1 MNAANFSLIKRRIFP
16 TSHMDISSFTPP
28 TESEREEL
36 AAEHVR
42 AVVVNYTFLALSG
55 SLGASCVAAILWN
68 EVPNAYLVVWLLFI
82 VGWNLYGLKW
92 FAWKLENDAP
102 TREWASLARK
112 FELGGWVAGLAW
124 GVGLAFFF
132 GRVDLSYQAFIVAAM
147 VMIAAG
153 TLYGLS
159 PTFRTVAAFLCTL
172 LLPTALVSFMEGD
185 LRHILFSSGIIV
197 DLLICI
203 RFAKAN
209 DVSSSV
215 QQLLRL
221 RNETLAGQLA
231 QANRRLQEANIAKT
245 RFLAA
250 ANHDLRQPM
259 HAISL
264 LVMALRSHPEVSQS
278 AEIQNIVRKI
288 QSSAEAMDALFN
300 TVLDISKLDAA
311 AVKPVIE
318 SFPLWNILQNLEV
331 QYGPI
336 AQQKG
341 VELKIAKSR
350 AIVRS
355 DAALL
360 DRIIRN
366 FVTNAIR
373 YTDKGRVLVGARR
386 RGDYIEI
393 DVIDN
398 GVGIA
403 AHQQEIIFQEFI
415 QLDNPTHDRSRG
427 LGLGLSIV
435 QRLASLLEH
444 KIGVISKQ
452 GHGSTFFVRIPIDI
466 SAAPSHAAAA
476 PDFEMLEAVIK
487 GTFIV
492 VVDDE
497 EDILYGMEA
506 LLKRYGCHFICASS
520 TSKLLNELEGH
531 QRQPD
536 LIVTD
541 FRISATETGFDVIRS
556 IRESQCLDIPAMIVT
571 GSSEDADIAMHS
583 NFPVL
588 RKPVTEMRLLAAMAE
603 TLSKNR

>member
-1 MNAANFSLIKRRIFP
+1 MNTANFSLIKRRIFP
-16 TSHMDISSFTPP
+16 ASHLDISSFTPP
-28 TESEREEL
+28 TESESEQL
-36 AAEHVR
+36 AADHAK
-42 AVVVNYTFLALSG
+42 AVVGNYTFLAISG
-55 SLGASCVAAILWN
+55 SLGASFVAAILW
-68 EVPNAYLVVWLLFI
+68 EAVPHAHITIWLLFI

-185 LRHILFSSGIIV
+185 LKHILFSTGIII
-197 DLLICI
+197 DLLISI

-209 DVSSSV
+209 DVSSSL

-221 RNETLAGQLA
+221 RNETLAGQLT
-231 QANRRLQEANIAKT
+231 QANMRLQEANIAKT

-264 LVMALRSHPEVSQS
+264 LVMALRTHPEVSQS
-278 AEIQNIVRKI
+278 IEIQNIVRKI

-318 SFPLWNILQNLEV
+318 SFPLWNIFQNLEI
-331 QYGPI
+331 QYGPL

-341 VELKIAKSR
+341 IELKIARSR

-360 DRIIRN
+360 DRIVRN

-373 YTDKGRVLVGARR
+373 YTNKGRVLVGARR
-386 RGDYIEI
+386 RGSNIEI
-393 DVIDN
+393 HVIDS

-403 AHQQEIIFQEFI
+403 SHHQEIIFQEFI

-435 QRLASLLEH
+435 QRLASLLNHE
-444 KIGVISKQ
+444 IGVISKQ
-452 GHGSTFFVRIPIDI
+452 GHGSTFFVRLPMDT
-466 SAAPSHAAAA
+466 SAAPSDAVAA
-476 PDFEMLEAVIK
+476 PDFEMLEAAIK

-520 TSKLLNELEGH
+520 TAKMLNELADH

-541 FRISATETGFDVIRS
+541 FRISASETGFDVIQR
-556 IRESQCLDIPAMIVT
+556 IRESQCLDIPAIIVT

-588 RKPVTEMRLLAAMAE
+588 GKPVTEMRLLAAMAE
-603 TLSKNR
+603 NLLRER